1 MKPFEELLQE
11 SVELHGH
18 MCPGQILGVRLAMAG
33 CREVGMDD
41 PRGTKKLLVWVEID
55 RCATDAIQSVT
66 GCKLGKRTLKYVD
79 YGKMAATFLNTD
91 TGEAIRVLATDDS
104 RERALV
110 YAPLAETN
118 KDAQLQA
125 YREMPDEELFVTTP
139 VSLTVREED
148 QPGHPVSRVVCD
160 DCGEGVNDRR
170 EVRRDNRIL
179 CRPCAEGGYYEE
191 IVAVTPTRKE
201 QTCGLAS

>member
-1 MKPFEELLQE
+1 MKPFEDLLQE
-11 SVELHGH
+11 SVALHGH

-33 CREVGMDD
+33 CREVDVD
-41 PRGTKKLLVWVEID
+41 NPRGTKKLIVWVEID

-91 TGEAIRVLATDDS
+91 TGEAMRILARDDS
-104 RERALV
+104 RERALA
-110 YAPLAETN
+110 YAPRAASKSE
-118 KDAQLQA
+118 AQLLA
-125 YREMPDEELFVTTP
+125 YREMPDEELFVMTP
-139 VSLTVREED
+139 VSLSVREED
-148 QPGHPVSRVVCD
+148 QPGHPVSRVACD
-160 DCGEGVNDRR
+160 NCGEGVNDRR

-191 IVAVTPTRKE
+191 IGAVSHASPVAATPI
-201 QTCGLAS
+201 G